1 MAHQVLLWGGFGTFV
16 LVMLVLDLGVFHRH
30 AHVVRVKEALRWSA
44 LWIALALLFNLGV
57 YLWRGPDAALAFLTG
72 YLIEE
77 SLSVDNLFVFLM
89 ILSYFGV
96 PSVYQYKVLFWGIL
110 GALVMRGIAIAVG
123 VALIQTFH
131 WVLYIFGGFLVFTG
145 VKMIFQQ
152 HTEVHPEH
160 NPVVRL
166 FTRFMPVTTAYH
178 AEQFFVTLDG
188 RRFATPLFLVLLLVA
203 VTDVVFALDSIPAVL
218 AVTTDPF
225 IVYTSNVFAIMGLR
239 SLFFALS
246 GLLGLFHY
254 LRYGLAVVLAFIG
267 TKMLL
272 ADIYPISIYLALGVV
287 VGVLGLSVCASL
299 LFPPPAAAIPAP
311 TEVPEEE
318 A

>member
-57 YLWRGPDAALAFLTG
+57 YLWRGHDAALAFLTG

-89 ILSYFGV
+89 ILSYFSV
-96 PSVYQYKVLFWGIL
+96 PSIYQYKVLFWGIL
-110 GALVMRGIAIAVG
+110 GALIMRGIAIAVG

-131 WVLYIFGGFLVFTG
+131 WVLYIFGVFLVFTG

-152 HTEVHPEH
+152 DTEVHPEH

-188 RRFATPLFLVLLLVA
+188 RRFATPLFLVLLMVA